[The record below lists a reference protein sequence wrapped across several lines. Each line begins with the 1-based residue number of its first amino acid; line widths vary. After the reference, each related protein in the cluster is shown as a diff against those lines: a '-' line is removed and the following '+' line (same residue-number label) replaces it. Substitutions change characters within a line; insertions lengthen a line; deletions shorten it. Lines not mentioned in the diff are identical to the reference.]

1 MEKELTPEE
10 ILELVLKLPQS
21 AKPTQVCDLIV
32 NIVIAYNMSDDFPL
46 IAAMVNQVLD
56 QVNSDD
62 VRITIH

>member
-21 AKPTQVCDLIV
+21 ANPTQVCDLIV
-32 NIVIAYNMSDDFPL
+32 NIVIAYNMSDDFAL

>member
-1 MEKELTPEE
+1 LEKELTPEE

-21 AKPTQVCDLIV
+21 ANPTQVCDLIV
-32 NIVIAYNMSDDFPL
+32 NIVIAYNMSDDFAL

>member
-21 AKPTQVCDLIV
+21 ANPTQVCDLIV
-32 NIVIAYNMSDDFPL
+32 NIVIAYNMSDDFAL
-46 IAAMVNQVLD
+46 IAAMVNQILD

>member
-21 AKPTQVCDLIV
+21 ANPTQVCDLIV